1 MQNVNVN
8 KLKGK
13 MVENG
18 VSVESLAEQMG
29 LRKSTLYRKLQ
40 NPDEIML
47 IKDANSIIRILGLS
61 ADDAVSIFFNQFV
74 ILFFCKH
81 QIPS

>member
-29 LRKSTLYRKLQ
+29 LSKSTLYRKLQ

-74 ILFFCKH
+74 A
-81 QIPS
+81 

>member
-18 VSVESLAEQMG
+18 YSVESLAERMG
-29 LRKSTLYRKLQ
+29 LNKSTLYRKLQ
-40 NPDEIML
+40 NADDVML
-47 IKDANSIIRILGLS
+47 IKDANSIVSILGLS
-61 ADDAVSIFFNQFV
+61 AEEAVAIFFNQLV
-74 ILFFCKH
+74 A
-81 QIPS
+81 